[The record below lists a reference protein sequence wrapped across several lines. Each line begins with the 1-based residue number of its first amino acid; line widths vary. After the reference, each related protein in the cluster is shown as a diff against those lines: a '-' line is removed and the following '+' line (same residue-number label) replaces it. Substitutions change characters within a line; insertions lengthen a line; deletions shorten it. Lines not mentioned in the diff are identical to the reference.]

1 MWGPRLSRTFGS
13 MNGALT
19 YFAVA
24 VHQSELRAAAERSG
38 RVPGKPRRKRR
49 LASLPRPRRARRAY
63 A

>member
-1 MWGPRLSRTFGS
+1 

-24 VHQSELRAAAERSG
+24 VHQSELRAAAERS
-38 RVPGKPRRKRR
+38 RRLPGKPRRKRR
-49 LASLPRPRRARRAY
+49 LAGLPRPRRARRAY